1 MVNAPNNTDTQ
12 TVEVLRKTQ
21 MALISDPE
29 AAKRLA
35 RTIISDI
42 TIYNKEKVKEGL
54 RNDNLFDV
62 LKIDLEKGRKVYESK
77 VSPEIVQTTN
87 FYDLAIVDI
96 MVQQATDMYS
106 KI

>member
-1 MVNAPNNTDTQ
+1 
-12 TVEVLRKTQ
+12 
-21 MALISDPE
+21 MALITDPE

-54 RNDNLFDV
+54 KNDNLFEI
-62 LKIDLEKGRKVYESK
+62 LKTDIEKGRRVYESR
-77 VSPEIVQTTN
+77 VSPEILESTN
-87 FYDLAIVDI
+87 FYDLAIVDV
-96 MVQQATDMYS
+96 MVQQATDMNS

>member
-1 MVNAPNNTDTQ
+1 
-12 TVEVLRKTQ
+12 

-54 RNDNLFDV
+54 KNDNLFDV

-96 MVQQATDMYS
+96 MVQQATDMNS

>member
-1 MVNAPNNTDTQ
+1 
-12 TVEVLRKTQ
+12 
-21 MALISDPE
+21 MALITDPE

-54 RNDNLFDV
+54 KNDNLFEI
-62 LKIDLEKGRKVYESK
+62 LKGEIEKGRRVYESR
-77 VSPEIVQTTN
+77 VSPEIVESTN
-87 FYDLAIVDI
+87 FYDLAIVDV
-96 MVQQATDMYS
+96 MVQQATDMNS